1 MLAESPVVIPAWQ
14 PAHVGKSFAC
24 VACGNATSSE
34 DRVAR
39 PSENP
44 AADASVRTTASNARK
59 ACAIRRSRVVT
70 AARQAQTGVGA
81 SPGRALLAIPI
92 A

>member
-1 MLAESPVVIPAWQ
+1 MSAESPPVIPAWQ

-24 VACGNATSSE
+24 VACGKATSSE

-44 AADASVRTTASNARK
+44 AADASVRTTASTARR
-59 ACAIRRSRVVT
+59 ACAMRRSLVVT
-70 AARQAQTGVGA
+70 AG
-81 SPGRALLAIPI
+81 PRA
-92 A
+92 